1 MVILNIDFQVRFT
14 KLVNNLCQSMKI
26 KSSLY
31 YSGEVNLCDF
41 LIVPLKDFKP
51 VTIGWMY
58 PKNSLLQELFDKYM
72 LELYQTGVFWRIE
85 KSFTVSKMC
94 DVEIGFTQMGFDY
107 VRLFFVLLSV
117 GLFLAIVIG
126 LYEKIKA

>member
-72 LELYQTGVFWRIE
+72 LELSQAGVIQKILSQFVLFKTFKTI
-85 KSFTVSKMC
+85 V
-94 DVEIGFTQMGFDY
+94 
-107 VRLFFVLLSV
+107 FFVRTIPFASR
-117 GLFLAIVIG
+117 
-126 LYEKIKA
+126 K

>member
-1 MVILNIDFQVRFT
+1 M
-14 KLVNNLCQSMKI
+14 
-26 KSSLY
+26 
-31 YSGEVNLCDF
+31 NLCDF

-51 VTIGWMY
+51 VPIGWMY

-85 KSFTVSKMC
+85 NSVSLSKMC
-94 DVEIGFTQMGFDY
+94 DEEAGFTQLGIDY
-107 VRLFFVLLSV
+107 VRLFFVLLSI
-117 GLFLAIVIG
+117 GLFLAMVIG

>member
-1 MVILNIDFQVRFT
+1 
-14 KLVNNLCQSMKI
+14 MKI

-72 LELYQTGVFWRIE
+72 LELYQTGVIQKIE
-85 KSFTVSKMC
+85 NSFAVKN
-94 DVEIGFTQMGFDY
+94 V
-107 VRLFFVLLSV
+107 
-117 GLFLAIVIG
+117 
-126 LYEKIKA
+126 